1 LYLASPRRN
10 SDLGGINLY
19 IALFTQIHLMFC
31 DAAHST
37 KRLHIL
43 YFLYQMSLD
52 EDRPVQHSK
61 TFDHKI
67 DQKALRDTERG
78 MRFGLTVAILTVA
91 VMLGCIYASVIVTL
105 IS

>member
-1 LYLASPRRN
+1 
-10 SDLGGINLY
+10 
-19 IALFTQIHLMFC
+19 
-31 DAAHST
+31 
-37 KRLHIL
+37 
-43 YFLYQMSLD
+43 MSLD
-52 EDRPVQHSK
+52 EDRPVQHSQ

-67 DQKALRDTERG
+67 DQTTLRDTERG